1 MVDRPAAGP
10 LADGQ
15 HPDRIYLGGSVRTM
29 VGAGRATAFAVRAG
43 RFVAVGSDAEVR
55 VLAGPRTVS
64 VDLGGRA
71 VLPGFIE
78 THVHPHMSGAGSLD
92 VDAGVEACPDI
103 ESLIGAL
110 AARASTSAP
119 GEAIR
124 ATGFDDSLVVDDR
137 GLTSADLDRAAT
149 NRPIVVRHLS
159 GHGVYVN
166 SFVLRD
172 KGIDGDTPDPEG
184 GVIVRDATGRPT
196 GEFCEIPAMRLVLDP
211 SETMPPA
218 GELDDSLRRALARM
232 ASVGVTSFHDMFATP
247 VMADSYRRLHASGE
261 LMLRGRLYAGFGMLD
276 GFALGD
282 SATVEG
288 DDVLSVGGVKL
299 ISDGSIQLHTGAL
312 SEPYH
317 DLGGCRCG
325 DMAIPPGD
333 LDEMVARCH
342 AAGRQVAI
350 HTNGDRAIDVA
361 LDAIEKA
368 RAASGDAALT
378 PPGLQHRLEHVQT
391 LREDQ
396 ILRMRELG
404 VAASVFVNHVYY
416 WGDRHRDRFLGPRRG
431 SRISPLA
438 SIAAAD
444 LQFALHCDSPVT
456 PVDPLFT
463 IHTAVNRVT
472 RGGRVLGPEQRIDA
486 QTAVAG
492 YTTSAARLG
501 AESAVK
507 GAIAPGLLADFV
519 VLTSDPL
526 ACDPAT
532 IKDIE
537 VLATVVG
544 DRVVYAADRDLG
556 SAIDGSH
563 EGECG

>member
-1 MVDRPAAGP
+1 V
-10 LADGQ
+10 DGQ
-15 HPDRIYLGGSVRTM
+15 HPDRIYLGGVVRTM
-29 VGAGRATAFAVRAG
+29 LGVGRASAFAVRGG
-43 RFVAVGSDAEVR
+43 RFVAVGSDAEIR
-55 VLAGPRTVS
+55 ALAGPGTGT
-64 VDLGGRA
+64 VDLGGRV

-78 THVHPHMSGAGSLD
+78 THVHPHMSGASSLD
-92 VDAGVEACPDI
+92 VDAGAEACPDI

-110 AARASTSAP
+110 AARAATTAP
-119 GEAIR
+119 GEAVR
-124 ATGFDDSLVVDDR
+124 ASGFDDSLVVEDR
-137 GLTSADLDRAAT
+137 GLTSADLDRADT
-149 NRPIVVRHLS
+149 GRPIVVRHLS

-166 SFVLRD
+166 SFVMRS
-172 KGIDGDTPDPEG
+172 KGIDRNTPDPEG
-184 GVIVRDATGRPT
+184 GVIVRDAAGDPT
-196 GEFCEIPAMRLVLDP
+196 GEFREIPAMRLVVDP
-211 SETMPPA
+211 SETMPAPD
-218 GELDDSLRRALARM
+218 ELDDSLRRALARM
-232 ASVGVTSFHDMFATP
+232 ASVGVTSFHDMFVTP
-247 VMADSYRRLHASGE
+247 VMADSYRRLRASGE
-261 LMLRGRLYAGFGMLD
+261 LILRGRLYAGFGMLD
-276 GFALGD
+276 GFAVGD
-282 SATVEG
+282 TAAAAED

-317 DLGGCRCG
+317 DLGGCHCG

-333 LDEMVARCH
+333 LDAMVAGCH

-350 HTNGDRAIDVA
+350 HTNGDRAIDLA

-368 RAASGDAALT
+368 TAASGGAGL
-378 PPGLQHRLEHVQT
+378 PQPGLQHRLEHVQT

-416 WGDRHRDRFLGPRRG
+416 WGDRHRDRFLGPLRG

-438 SIAAAD
+438 SIAASE

-472 RGGRVLGPEQRIDA
+472 RGGRVLGPEQRVDA
-486 QTAVAG
+486 PTALAG
-492 YTTSAARLG
+492 YTTSAARVG

-507 GAIAPGLLADFV
+507 GAIAPGMLADFV
-519 VLTSDPL
+519 VLGADPL
-526 ACDPAT
+526 TCDPSA

-563 EGECG
+563 EGRCA